1 MNSLQWLLLMETF
14 FWGIVLRWKLLY
26 NANFYFAISLS
37 FLMFFLFL
45 SWQAGFRDYS
55 QSLPSHCYWA
65 CWKYHRMIS
74 HDSLQARL
82 TEGIDH
88 WFQIV
93 VKHYLYLYNVAANSH
108 IQLEDFYYSYCAA
121 GTPRSIGIRP
131 QDISWVHTWSSD
143 QIFPTCR
150 FLREGY
156 LTTII
161 FISLGVSP
169 EILNAKFKVST
180 LNPKNLL
187 NPESFVVW
195 TFIFLEFRYFSACD
209 LASSR

>member
-1 MNSLQWLLLMETF
+1 MAAVNGDF
-14 FWGIVLRWKLLY
+14 FWGLVLRWKLLY
-26 NANFYFAISLS
+26 NANFYFAITLS
-37 FLMFFLFL
+37 FLMLFLFFIL
-45 SWQAGFRDYS
+45 TGFRDYS
-55 QSLPSHCYWA
+55 QSLPSHWYWA

-82 TEGIDH
+82 TERIGH

-93 VKHYLYLYNVAANSH
+93 VKNYLYLYNVAANSH
-108 IQLEDFYYSYCAA
+108 IQLEDFYYSPSAQNSYCTA
-121 GTPRSIGIRP
+121 GTPRSMGIRP
-131 QDISWVHTWSSD
+131 QDISRVHTWSED

>member
-1 MNSLQWLLLMETF
+1 MNSLQWLLSMETL
-14 FWGIVLRWKLLY
+14 FWGLVLRWKLLY

-37 FLMFFLFL
+37 FLMLFLFFIL
-45 SWQAGFRDYS
+45 TGFRDYS
-55 QSLPSHCYWA
+55 QSLPSHWYWA

-82 TEGIDH
+82 TERIGH

-93 VKHYLYLYNVAANSH
+93 VKNYLYLYNVAANSH
-108 IQLEDFYYSYCAA
+108 IQLEDFYYSPSAQNSYCTA
-121 GTPRSIGIRP
+121 GTPRSMGIRP
-131 QDISWVHTWSSD
+131 QDISRVHTWSSD

-161 FISLGVSP
+161 SISLVRKWAFLSHFMETVLTYFRHVVIWWLFLNFRSQKKNGV
-169 EILNAKFKVST
+169 
-180 LNPKNLL
+180 
-187 NPESFVVW
+187 
-195 TFIFLEFRYFSACD
+195 
-209 LASSR
+209 